1 MVGLFGKRLRAA
13 RRLILFATLMA
24 FAAGV
29 IGFLRHDITVHGVP
43 LPIFTG
49 LVTALVV
56 GSAAALTSVLLPSLA
71 AFVEATA
78 IARLAAAVAAF
89 CYPEFGTVMQQSPLL
104 SATVVVGGAIALR
117 RLAELPAARRSPVL
131 AALPS
136 RRIAA

>member
-78 IARLAAAVAAF
+78 IPRLAAAVAAF

-104 SATVVVGGAIALR
+104 SATVVVGGAVALR
-117 RLAELPAARRSPVL
+117 RLASLPAARRSPVF

-136 RRIAA
+136 RRLAA

>member
-1 MVGLFGKRLRAA
+1 MIGLFGKRLRAA

-29 IGFLRHDITVHGVP
+29 IGFLRHGIQVHGVP
-43 LPIFTG
+43 LPLFTG

-56 GSAAALTSVLLPSLA
+56 GSAATLTSVLLPALA

-89 CYPEFGTVMQQSPLL
+89 LYPEFGTVMQQSPLV

-136 RRIAA
+136 RRLAA

>member
-56 GSAAALTSVLLPSLA
+56 GSAATLTSVLLPALA

-78 IARLAAAVAAF
+78 RLAAAGAAF
-89 CYPEFGTVMQQSPLL
+89 CYPELGTVLQQSPLL